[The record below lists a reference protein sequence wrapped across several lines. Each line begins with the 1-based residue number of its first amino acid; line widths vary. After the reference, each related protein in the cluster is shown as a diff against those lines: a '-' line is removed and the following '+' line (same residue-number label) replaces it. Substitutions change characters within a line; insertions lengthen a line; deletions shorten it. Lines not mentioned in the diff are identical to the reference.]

1 MDITEP
7 GRRTNT
13 SNSNTTL
20 GNFGVN
26 VVRFCFNYQTRCAI
40 AGILVYVSWIALVNY
55 SWFTWHVIL
64 CTLGYIPLM
73 AESVMLFTGDDL
85 WTRQLSRTAK
95 YTVHGVIVTVATIII
110 IVGDALVFHYLEP
123 GYHLYTAHGITGL
136 VSLILILLSV
146 PAGLIIK
153 YHREVSPH
161 LPIGV
166 IWFKALHNLLGIA
179 GYLVGI
185 ISLGFAFYTN
195 WFVFYTEWQSRLAA
209 LIFTITVAV
218 WTLNG
223 AVVSLYHQ
231 FKTLISR

>member
-1 MDITEP
+1 
-7 GRRTNT
+7 
-13 SNSNTTL
+13 
-20 GNFGVN
+20 
-26 VVRFCFNYQTRCAI
+26 
-40 AGILVYVSWIALVNY
+40 
-55 SWFTWHVIL
+55 
-64 CTLGYIPLM
+64 
-73 AESVMLFTGDDL
+73 
-85 WTRQLSRTAK
+85 
-95 YTVHGVIVTVATIII
+95 
-110 IVGDALVFHYLEP
+110 
-123 GYHLYTAHGITGL
+123 L